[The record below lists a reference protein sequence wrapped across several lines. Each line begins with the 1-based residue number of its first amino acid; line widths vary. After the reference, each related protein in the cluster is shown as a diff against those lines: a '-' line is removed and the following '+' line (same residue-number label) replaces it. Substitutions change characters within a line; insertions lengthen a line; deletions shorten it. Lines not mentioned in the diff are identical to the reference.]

1 AEGVNWALENPEAT
15 REELL
20 EAMMAR
26 IKGPDFP
33 TGALIVGRRGIEDAQ
48 RTGRGSVT
56 MRAVVEVEEDNRGRT
71 QLVVTELP
79 YQVNPDTLSER
90 IADLVNSGKITG
102 ISELRDESSGRTG
115 MRLCIV
121 LKRDAVA
128 KVILNNLYRHTQLQ
142 DTFGCNMVAL
152 VDGVPRTLTLDQFV
166 TNWIAHQIEVIQR
179 RTKFRKRKAEER
191 AHILQGLLKAID
203 RIDEV
208 IALIRRSPNAQDA
221 QAGLMQLLEIDELQ
235 SRAILDMQLRK
246 LAAMERQELQNEYD
260 QLMAMI
266 AEYDAILASPERQRS
281 IVKEELDTI
290 VAKHGDE
297 RRSQFVADEGDMNE
311 EDLIAERDVVV
322 TITAGGYVKRT
333 DSALYRQQKRG
344 GRGVKGA
351 ALKTDDVV
359 SHFFVTT
366 THNWILFFTNK
377 GRVYRAKAYQLPEAG
392 RDARGAH
399 VANVLAFSGEEHVT
413 QVLCLRD
420 YDTAA
425 NLVLATKQGMV
436 KKTAL
441 ADYNSNRQ
449 GGLIAINLREDDEL
463 ISAQLVGNE
472 DDLLLVSRK
481 GYSVRFT
488 ADDSTLRPMGRATA
502 GVIGMRFKSSDDH
515 LLSMDVVREGAF
527 VVTVTDGGFAKRTRV
542 EEWNSKGRGTQGV
555 RAMKLVEER
564 GGLVGAMIADETD
577 QIFAVASNGVVIRT
591 SVSDVRATGRDT
603 MGVSLM
609 NLADG
614 DTLVGIARA
623 TEKDE
628 DEDEVVEGAEGAEA
642 ATTDSTEAVTEDA
655 ATPAAEDAAAEEPTE
670 D

>member
-1 AEGVNWALENPEAT
+1 MCSSDLDGVTWALENPEAT

-179 RTKFRKRKAEER
+179 RTRFRKRKAEER
-191 AHILQGLLKAID
+191 AHILLGLLKAID

-208 IALIRRSPNAQDA
+208 IALIRASQNAQDA
-221 QAGLMQLLEIDELQ
+221 QAGLMQLLDIDEVQ
-235 SRAILDMQLRK
+235 ARAILDMQLRK

-260 QLMAMI
+260 QLMALI
-266 AEYDAILASPERQRS
+266 AEYDAILASPERQRA
-281 IVKEELDTI
+281 IVKEELDLI
-290 VAKHGDE
+290 VAKHGDD
-297 RRSQFVADEGDMNE
+297 RRSQFVADEGEMNE

-333 DSALYRQQKRG
+333 DTALYRQQKRG

-377 GRVYRAKAYQLPEAG
+377 GRVYRAKAHQLPEAG
-392 RDARGAH
+392 RDARGQH

-420 YDTAA
+420 YEAA
-425 NLVLATKQGMV
+425 PHLVLATKQGMV
-436 KKTAL
+436 KKTPL
-441 ADYNSNRQ
+441 GEYNSNRQ
-449 GGLIAINLREDDEL
+449 GGLIAINLKEDDEL

-488 ADDSTLRPMGRATA
+488 ADEASLRAMGRATS
-502 GVIGMRFKSSDDH
+502 GVIGMRFKTKDDH
-515 LLSMDVVREGAF
+515 LLSMDVVKAGAY
-527 VVTVTDGGFAKRTRV
+527 VVTVTDGGFAKRTLV
-542 EEWNSKGRGTQGV
+542 DEWNAKGRGTQGV
-555 RAMKLVEER
+555 RAMKLVEDR
-564 GGLVGAMIADETD
+564 GGLVGALVAEEND
-577 QIFAVASNGVVIRT
+577 QIFAIASNGIVIRT
-591 SVSDVRATGRDT
+591 RVSEIRPTGRDT

-609 NLADG
+609 NLNEGEELIA
-614 DTLVGIARA
+614 VARA
-623 TEKDE
+623 SESDDDE
-628 DEDEVVEGAEGAEA
+628 DV
-642 ATTDSTEAVTEDA
+642 AVDA
-655 ATPAAEDAAAEEPTE
+655 ATAKE
-670 D
+670 